1 MCRRTEHLV
10 EVNSNAFF
18 TLRNQPR
25 PRGRKTSAVL
35 IELEE
40 VFFSNRVVNLWTNLP
55 VCTHFTSLGSLN
67 NDYLLKYR
75 PILMSQMNVDCSLT
89 SCYLAKKLKKEESVL
104 KVKSLTVIV
113 CCTILTYVQNYANV
127 VSNQYS

>member
-18 TLRNQPR
+18 TLRNQPH

-89 SCYLAKKLKKEESVL
+89 SCYLAKKMKKRIGFESKIL
-104 KVKSLTVIV
+104 NCNSLLYYFNV
-113 CCTILTYVQNYANV
+113 CPKLC
-127 VSNQYS
+127 